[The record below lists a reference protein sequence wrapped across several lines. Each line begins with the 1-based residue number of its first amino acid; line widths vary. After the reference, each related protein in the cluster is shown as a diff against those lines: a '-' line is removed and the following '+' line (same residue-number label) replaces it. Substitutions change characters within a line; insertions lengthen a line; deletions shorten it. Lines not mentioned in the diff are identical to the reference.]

1 MIAFHMLMISISF
14 DGLSYMYGVN
24 NFWDSFNRAARIGSL
39 RCCFPCSLPT
49 VSSQQDFLDAFHAT
63 AWPYGLVLL
72 LDEFSELY
80 RAPTD
85 VRNECLRTFREIRN
99 NNSEYAVSSI
109 VAAGT
114 FSILHLNPTDRNS
127 APFNVANHVQNPY
140 FTIEE
145 TRNLFHQFAVDNGIT
160 VEDDVIQDVWAR
172 SNG

>member
-1 MIAFHMLMISISF
+1 MIAFHTLVISISF
-14 DGLSYMYGVN
+14 EGLSYMYGVKC
-24 NFWDSFNRAARIGSL
+24 FWDSFNRAARMGPL
-39 RCCFPCSLPT
+39 RCDFPCSIPT
-49 VSSQQDFLDAFHAT
+49 VASQRDFLDTFHAT
-63 AWPYGLVLL
+63 AWPYRFVLL

-85 VRNECLRTFREIRN
+85 VRNECLRTFREMRN

-127 APFNVANHVQNPY
+127 SAFNISNHVQNPY

-145 TRNLFHQFAVDNGIT
+145 TRNLFHEFVMDNGIT
-160 VEDDVIQDVWAR
+160 VEDDIIQDVWAR